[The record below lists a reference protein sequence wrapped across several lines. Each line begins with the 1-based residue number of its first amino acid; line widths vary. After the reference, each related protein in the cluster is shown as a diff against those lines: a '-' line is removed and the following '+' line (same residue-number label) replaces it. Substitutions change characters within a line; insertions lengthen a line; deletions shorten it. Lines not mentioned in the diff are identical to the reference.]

1 VMILFQSG
9 TTALHGTTAPHGTIP
24 HHGTIVHHG
33 TTTQPTM
40 ITGTQIMKL
49 KNTNQALQLLESAL
63 IRPKLLE
70 LLLLVNNTL
79 EANQLNKLD
88 KL

>member
-40 ITGTQIMKL
+40 MVMEMTKL
-49 KNTNQALQLLESAL
+49 TIIHPKNPLT
-63 IRPKLLE
+63 
-70 LLLLVNNTL
+70 
-79 EANQLNKLD
+79 
-88 KL
+88 